1 MAVTGPEEFM
11 ESYRKML
18 SQWEAMA
25 NDFGAKVLQSPE
37 TNKALHGLTNVN
49 LHFQAQ
55 MKEAMEKA
63 LHALHVPTRSDYED
77 LAGRISSMEASLVR
91 IETML
96 STMAG
101 GTSAAEGG
109 APKPRRTRTPGAAK

>member
-1 MAVTGPEEFM
+1 MAITGPEEFM

-37 TNKALHGLTNVN
+37 TNKAMHGLTNVN

-55 MKEAMEKA
+55 MKESMEKA
-63 LHALHVPTRSDYED
+63 LHALHVPSRSDYED
-77 LAGRISSMEASLVR
+77 LASRISAMEASLTR
-91 IETML
+91 IETMVASL
-96 STMAG
+96 AG
-101 GTSAAEGG
+101 SKPASGADAA
-109 APKPRRTRTPGAAK
+109 KPRRTRTPGAAK

>member
-1 MAVTGPEEFM
+1 MAITGPEEFM

-25 NDFGAKVLQSPE
+25 NDFGAKVMQSPE

-49 LHFQAQ
+49 LHFQSQ

-63 LHALHVPTRSDYED
+63 LHAMHVPTRSDYED
-77 LAGRISSMEASLVR
+77 LAGRISSMEASLTR

-96 STMAG
+96 ASLT
-101 GTSAAEGG
+101 GG
-109 APKPRRTRTPGAAK
+109 APAAGGGAAKPRRTRTPGAAK